1 MAHAFTRWL
10 LFALMVA
17 CNGAKEG
24 PFEGQQA
31 PRFQGPTMT
40 GGNLHL
46 DGGLGKPTV
55 LVFWASWCGP
65 CRKEAP
71 AVARIAASYGDT
83 VNIIGINTG
92 ESLSAARRA
101 APQMGITWPVV
112 MDTDGVIQ
120 ARYKVSGIPLVV
132 ILDQKGLVRHR
143 NNGVPSDIHRLL
155 DGLSR

>member
-1 MAHAFTRWL
+1 MSVLAFCLMACSGSPA
-10 LFALMVA
+10 
-17 CNGAKEG
+17 G
-24 PFEGQQA
+24 PHEGQQA
-31 PRFQGPTMT
+31 PNFEASLMRGGPTS
-40 GGNLHL
+40 LSSFR
-46 DGGLGKPTV
+46 GKPTM

-71 AVARIAASYGDT
+71 QVVKVAGNYGSAIN
-83 VNIIGINTG
+83 VVGINAG
-92 ESLSAARRA
+92 ESIGTAKRA
-101 APQMGITWPVV
+101 AEQMGITWPVV